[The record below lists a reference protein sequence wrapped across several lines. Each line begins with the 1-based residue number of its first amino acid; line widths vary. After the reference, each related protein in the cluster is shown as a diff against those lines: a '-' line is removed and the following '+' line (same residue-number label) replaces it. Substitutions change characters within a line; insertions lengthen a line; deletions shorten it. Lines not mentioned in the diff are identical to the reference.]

1 MHIIQLIWMLT
12 VNLALYSPFYL
23 KTSVRVQSQHQEM
36 ATLYK
41 YCMTNSKY
49 SITTQDKAQNLSLF
63 FLGGAGGGGG
73 DRPADIKDVLDLE
86 NLRLSDHTNK
96 ASKTQVTV

>member
-1 MHIIQLIWMLT
+1 MFEYR
-12 VNLALYSPFYL
+12 VNTR
-23 KTSVRVQSQHQEM
+23 KR
-36 ATLYK
+36 ATLNK
-41 YCMTNSKY
+41 YCMTNSKFHY
-49 SITTQDKAQNLSLF
+49 HTGQSTEPCLLLFLST
-63 FLGGAGGGGG
+63 LGGTGGGAGGG